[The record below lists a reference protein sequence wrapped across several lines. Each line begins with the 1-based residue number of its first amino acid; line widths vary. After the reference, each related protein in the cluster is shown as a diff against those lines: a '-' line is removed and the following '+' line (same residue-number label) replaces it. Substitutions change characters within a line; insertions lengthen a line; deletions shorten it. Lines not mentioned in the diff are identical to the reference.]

1 MYGSDRLRVG
11 VITSPH
17 GIAGEVNVYPTTDDP
32 ARFKYLKKVYID
44 NIKELIPS
52 NIESVKF
59 FKGMVI
65 LKLDTVKDRN
75 AAELLRKRDL
85 LIDREDAVPLEE
97 GEFFICDLVG
107 LEVVTDGGERLGVLE
122 DILQTGA
129 NDVYSVK
136 MEDGKELLIPVT
148 DECVKSIE
156 PENGKIIVH
165 LLPGLLDL

>member
-85 LIDREDAVPLEE
+85 LIDREDALPLEE

>member
-1 MYGSDRLRVG
+1 MNDPDRLRVG

-32 ARFKYLKKVYID
+32 SRFRSLKKVYID
-44 NIKELIPS
+44 NNRELIPS
-52 NIESVKF
+52 KIESVKF

-107 LEVVTDGGERLGVLE
+107 CEVITDSDQHLGILE
-122 DILQTGA
+122 DVLQTGA

-136 MEDGKELLIPVT
+136 MDDGKELLIPVT
-148 DECVKSIE
+148 DECVKSID

-165 LLPGLLDL
+165 LLPGLMEL

>member
-107 LEVVTDGGERLGVLE
+107 LEVVTDEGEHLGVLE